1 MLLDNH
7 ANDYEQASL
16 VNLLLFHSYHNYH
29 HIPSHL
35 NRLTCT
41 NNYYFTEK
49 KKIGGFEKNR
59 KQTKKRSISRG
70 LKPPTSIQ

>member
-41 NNYYFTEK
+41 NNYYLETTNIINIAQIIIETTN
-49 KKIGGFEKNR
+49 II
-59 KQTKKRSISRG
+59 TID
-70 LKPPTSIQ
+70 

>member
-41 NNYYFTEK
+41 NNYYFRNNLILYKLETTNIINIAQIIIETTN
-49 KKIGGFEKNR
+49 II
-59 KQTKKRSISRG
+59 TID
-70 LKPPTSIQ
+70 